1 MQANADARRMACE
14 CMLESCHRLVLHAY
28 LTFISTLT
36 VHASGYTSERPLWRS
51 RCHLTN
57 QTIFRY
63 VTMERER
70 RRTFLYD
77 GAFLGK
83 LLEKQR
89 VS

>member
-1 MQANADARRMACE
+1 MSCE
-14 CMLESCHRLVLHAY
+14 RMLESCHRLVLHAY

-36 VHASGYTSERPLWRS
+36 VHARGYASERPLWRS